1 MKLSIVTVNK
11 DNAKGLSQTI
21 QSIRK
26 QSFQDFELIIIDGNS
41 SDNSKAII
49 EFNKDIISKSI
60 TDAS

>member
-11 DNAKGLSQTI
+11 DNAKGLSQTT

-49 EFNKDIISKSI
+49 EYNKDII
-60 TDAS
+60 